1 MRKKNLPEKIRRAL
15 ERGEL
20 ISHEEVIADFS
31 PEEREEIHE
40 RARYLRAAMELRRL
54 RRKSK
59 LSQAQLARK
68 MHVKREFLSRI
79 ESGRQNITLETLY
92 RIAGAVGKEF
102 KFSFK

>member
-1 MRKKNLPEKIRRAL
+1 M
-15 ERGEL
+15 
-20 ISHEEVIADFS
+20 EV
-31 PEEREEIHE
+31 
-40 RARYLRAAMELRRL
+40 RRL

-92 RIAGAVGKEF
+92 RIAEAVGKEF

>member
-1 MRKKNLPEKIRRAL
+1 MNDQKIRKAL
-15 ERGEL
+15 KTGKLIAWKELFASYPKERQEA
-20 ISHEEVIADFS
+20 IK
-31 PEEREEIHE
+31 RK
-40 RARYLRAAMELRRL
+40 ARYLRAAMEVRRL

-92 RIAGAVGKEF
+92 RIAEAVGKEF

>member
-1 MRKKNLPEKIRRAL
+1 MGRMPIKIKKAIERGDLIPYEKIFASYSKEKQ
-15 ERGEL
+15 ERIKEK
-20 ISHEEVIADFS
+20 
-31 PEEREEIHE
+31 
-40 RARYLRAAMELRRL
+40 ARYRRAAMEVRRL

-92 RIAGAVGKEF
+92 RIAEAVGKEF

>member
-1 MRKKNLPEKIRRAL
+1 MGRMPIKIKKAIERGDLIPYEKIFASYPKEKQ
-15 ERGEL
+15 ERIKEK
-20 ISHEEVIADFS
+20 
-31 PEEREEIHE
+31 
-40 RARYLRAAMELRRL
+40 ARYLRAAMEVRRL

-92 RIAGAVGKEF
+92 RIAEAVGKEF